1 MIMEKPSFYI
11 DKEYDEPNV
20 FKNILK
26 RIKIPLLMVGLD
38 GKIKFFT
45 PHYKKILG
53 DIDLQVGMNLLKFIH
68 PDDIDILKNLYEKGV
83 KNKKSYME
91 ENIEFRIRRKDG
103 NYAWVFTHTESY
115 VDNSGGVRG
124 FVSVLSDITQKK
136 ALEHK
141 HIELKKE
148 LERIKIKR
156 DSSNSINL
164 NLSDINMALEGI
176 CSLFNIAFDPNEML
190 FWIGIENISALFTTF
205 TKMLLESAGFND
217 LQQKIGK
224 IDLNFRVTDN
234 GHGYL
239 ELNKL

>member
-1 MIMEKPSFYI
+1 MEKPSFYI
-11 DKEYDEPNV
+11 DKEFEEPDV
-20 FKNILK
+20 FKNILR
-26 RIKIPLLMVGLD
+26 RIKTPLLIVGLD

-53 DIDLQVGMNLLKFIH
+53 DIKLQVGMNLLKYIH
-68 PDDIDILKNLYEKGV
+68 PDDIDVLKNLYEKGI
-83 KNKKSYME
+83 KDKKSYME
-91 ENIEFRIRRKDG
+91 ENIEFRIKRKEG

-115 VDNSGGVRG
+115 VDNRGEVRG

-136 ALEHK
+136 EIEHK
-141 HIELKKE
+141 HAELKKE

-156 DSSNSINL
+156 DSSNLINL
-164 NLSDINMALEGI
+164 NLSDINIALEGI

-205 TKMLLESAGFND
+205 VKMLLDSAGFSE
-217 LQQKIGK
+217 LKQKIEK
-224 IDLNFRVTDN
+224 IDLNFKVNDD
-234 GHGYL
+234 GQGYL